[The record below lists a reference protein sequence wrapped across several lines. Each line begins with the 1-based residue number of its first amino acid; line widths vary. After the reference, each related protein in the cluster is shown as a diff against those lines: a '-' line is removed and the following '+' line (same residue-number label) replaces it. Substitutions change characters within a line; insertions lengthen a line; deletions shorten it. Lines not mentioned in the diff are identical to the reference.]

1 MNFLVMVILICT
13 GTFPRRLTEETPK
26 HPVWWTPR
34 EVMYADDA
42 KPNDETLEILKKKLL
57 NELNRLTKGKR

>member
-1 MNFLVMVILICT
+1 
-13 GTFPRRLTEETPK
+13 
-26 HPVWWTPR
+26 
-34 EVMYADDA
+34 MYADDV